1 MYQEKWMDE
10 AHYKFDYA
18 LKRLHDA
25 ASRGVSSSCLSYYW
39 KKVFSCIVKGAKWL
53 KFYAINLS
61 ARRVIDRVKR
71 LTEDIIEKISLR
83 GRPETH
89 EIEPDWLSV
98 DEGVTFFPKG
108 TNQCYIIQILDR
120 EKNLIYEKCGTTYDD
135 AEKRFK
141 SLLKYYLKDGAAYIK
156 VKKIY
161 NTADKEAEGLES
173 IIRGYYISRHSNL
186 FKSKDRFV
194 GKVFDLRTI
203 NRLYNNFMNPIETE
217 FI

>member
-71 LTEDIIEKISLR
+71 LTEDIIEKISFR

-89 EIEPDWLSV
+89 EIEPD
-98 DEGVTFFPKG
+98 
-108 TNQCYIIQILDR
+108 
-120 EKNLIYEKCGTTYDD
+120 
-135 AEKRFK
+135 
-141 SLLKYYLKDGAAYIK
+141 
-156 VKKIY
+156 
-161 NTADKEAEGLES
+161 
-173 IIRGYYISRHSNL
+173 
-186 FKSKDRFV
+186 
-194 GKVFDLRTI
+194 
-203 NRLYNNFMNPIETE
+203 
-217 FI
+217 